1 MKIIGVIPARY
12 NSKRLP
18 GKPLIK
24 IHGKALIELTYT
36 NLIKM
41 ELFDSIYIA
50 TDSEQICNEVKKIGA
65 STIMT
70 SVDLKNGTERCNEAI
85 KKLGSQIYH
94 DDIII
99 NIQCDEPFVKK
110 KHIQKILSLF
120 TKKTH
125 IGTLVSYIKT
135 KDINNPSVVK
145 VNLDTDNQALIFSR
159 FIHDLDNTQQ
169 LYKHIGIYAYRKDT
183 LNLLSNLPATI
194 EELEQ
199 KLEQLRWINTHYNIT
214 CGVIKDDILSINT
227 EDDLKNI

>member
-1 MKIIGVIPARY
+1 MKIIGIIPARY
-12 NSKRLP
+12 NSQRLP

-50 TDSEQICNEVKKIGA
+50 TDSEKICNEAKKIGA
-65 STIMT
+65 SAIMT

-85 KKLGSQIYH
+85 KKLGSKISH

-110 KHIQKILSLF
+110 QHIQKILSLF

-125 IGTLVSYIKT
+125 IGTLVSYLTT

-145 VNLDTDNQALIFSR
+145 LNLDTNNQALIFSR
-159 FIHDLDNTQQ
+159 FVHDLDNTQQ

-183 LNLLSNLPATI
+183 LNLLANLPTTI

-199 KLEQLRWINTHYNIT
+199 KLEQLRWVNTHYKIT

-227 EDDLKNI
+227 EEDLKNI

>member
-24 IHGKALIELTYT
+24 IHGKTLIELTYT

-50 TDSEQICNEVKKIGA
+50 TDSEQICNKAKEIGA
-65 STIMT
+65 SAIMT
-70 SVDLKNGTERCNEAI
+70 SIDLKNGTERCNEAI
-85 KKLGSQIYH
+85 KKLGSKISH

-120 TKKTH
+120 TQKTH
-125 IGTLVSYIKT
+125 IGTLVSYLKT
-135 KDINNPSVVK
+135 KDINIPSVVK
-145 VNLDTDNQALIFSR
+145 VNLDKNNQALIFSR

-199 KLEQLRWINTHYNIT
+199 KLEQMRWINTHYNIT